1 MGRCIISGGF
11 DRHILN
17 GEKEMSVLR
26 SKRSI
31 AQTEFEN
38 TFEKLYQHSK
48 SQTSKVPK
56 RRKRWICYNIDR
68 IMNELYNEIMELNE
82 GIYLREYT
90 DEEKIEHLRKI
101 LILLHS
107 IEKPLFVFWNIQDYE
122 MRKMISWCKLLQ
134 SEFDLLINMSG
145 FKKKYRFCVLDRKR
159 IREVDFLRNMSE
171 FHKYVHGKVVNAPC
185 AHDDTSGSLL
195 IKLVD
200 DAFYDVM
207 EANKKIPETNSQFKK
222 RKEHIAHAIKSLYKI
237 QRQTIFYF
245 NLMGYSE
252 NVMNE
257 WSNYLT
263 TEIKLLQAL
272 QKSDSKR
279 FQDLE

>member
-1 MGRCIISGGF
+1 MGRCTLSGGS
-11 DRHILN
+11 DRLILN

-82 GIYLREYT
+82 GIYTREYT
-90 DEEKIEHLRKI
+90 DEEKTEHLRQI

-134 SEFDLLINMSG
+134 SEFDLLIDMSG
-145 FKKKYRFCVLDRKR
+145 FKKKYRFCV
-159 IREVDFLRNMSE
+159 LRNMSE
-171 FHKYVHGKVVNAPC
+171 FHKYVHGKVINAPC

-207 EANKKIPETNSQFKK
+207 EANKKIPETSSQFKK
-222 RKEHIAHAIKSLYKI
+222 RKEHIAHAIKGLYKM

-245 NLMGYSE
+245 NLMEYSE

-263 TEIKLLQAL
+263 TEIRLLQAL

-279 FQDLE
+279 FQNLG

>member
-1 MGRCIISGGF
+1 
-11 DRHILN
+11 
-17 GEKEMSVLR
+17 MSVLR

-122 MRKMISWCKLLQ
+122 MRKMVSWCKLLQ
-134 SEFDLLINMSG
+134 S
-145 FKKKYRFCVLDRKR
+145 
-159 IREVDFLRNMSE
+159 
-171 FHKYVHGKVVNAPC
+171 
-185 AHDDTSGSLL
+185 
-195 IKLVD
+195 
-200 DAFYDVM
+200 
-207 EANKKIPETNSQFKK
+207 
-222 RKEHIAHAIKSLYKI
+222 
-237 QRQTIFYF
+237 
-245 NLMGYSE
+245 
-252 NVMNE
+252 
-257 WSNYLT
+257 
-263 TEIKLLQAL
+263 
-272 QKSDSKR
+272 
-279 FQDLE
+279 